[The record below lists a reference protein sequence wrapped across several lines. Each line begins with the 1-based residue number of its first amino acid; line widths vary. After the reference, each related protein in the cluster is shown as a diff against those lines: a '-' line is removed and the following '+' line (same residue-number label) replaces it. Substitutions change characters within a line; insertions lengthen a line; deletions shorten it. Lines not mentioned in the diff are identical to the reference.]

1 MDKLKFLD
9 TYSINQFKANH
20 QVDKIEIKKNESTG
34 KCFFVYGF
42 ETGACSNKIQTGE
55 LTTPVI
61 SQVCCPTTGDTFYL
75 LHQQG
80 EDKAITLA
88 TL

>member
-1 MDKLKFLD
+1 M
-9 TYSINQFKANH
+9 SVAEFKAKH
-20 QVDKIEIKKNESTG
+20 QAEKIEVKKNEHTG

-42 ETGACSNKIQTGE
+42 ETGACSKKAESGE

-61 SQVCCPTTGDTFYL
+61 SEVCSAETGDMFFL

-80 EDKAITLA
+80 EGGAITLA

>member
-9 TYSINQFKANH
+9 TWSINEFKSNH
-20 QVDKIEIKKNESTG
+20 QVDKIEIKKNPDTG
-34 KCFFVYGF
+34 KCFFLYGF
-42 ETGACSNKIQTGE
+42 ETGAVSTKIETGE

-61 SQVCCPTTGDTFYL
+61 SKVCSSTTGDMFYL
-75 LHQQG
+75 LHQKG
-80 EDKAITLA
+80 EDKAITVA